1 MTVSARIMVGQIF
14 LPLAQSP
21 ILPLPIGRIKVCY
34 SQAVFWPEL
43 GMSESQSM
51 DLIKNLLMRYYR
63 PSSEERSVWQA
74 RVMELEGATSNEIT
88 KMHGELIAQ
97 GWIEQN
103 LETILGRDGGSFLQS
118 SYRITPS
125 GVRTTKGLQ
134 ESLAEELDS

>member
-1 MTVSARIMVGQIF
+1 
-14 LPLAQSP
+14 
-21 ILPLPIGRIKVCY
+21 
-34 SQAVFWPEL
+34 
-43 GMSESQSM
+43 MSESQSM
-51 DLIKNLLMRYYR
+51 DLIKSLLMRYYR
-63 PSSEERSVWQA
+63 PSSEERSAWQA